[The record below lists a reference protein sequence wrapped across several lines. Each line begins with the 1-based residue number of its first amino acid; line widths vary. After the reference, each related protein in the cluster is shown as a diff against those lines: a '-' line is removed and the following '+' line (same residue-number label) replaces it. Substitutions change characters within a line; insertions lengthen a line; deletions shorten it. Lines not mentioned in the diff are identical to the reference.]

1 MKPSKK
7 VNFMLHLNN
16 YCFNLNMTVEH
27 PLSRA
32 KGKAGLF
39 WVANHAGGPVKI
51 LDGDAPVLVF
61 VNGYLFAHA
70 VGMKEKYGDP
80 MPYFRQEGAE
90 ITIRASEFKNTETII
105 NLCNSDNAP
114 VIIRKYGYEFYIAMA
129 PKVYERYSHLLEN
142 DNFEEDK

>member
-1 MKPSKK
+1 
-7 VNFMLHLNN
+7 
-16 YCFNLNMTVEH
+16 MTVEH

-39 WVANHAGGPVKI
+39 WAANHAGGPVKI

-80 MPYFRQEGAE
+80 FPRWNGL
-90 ITIRASEFKNTETII
+90 TIPTLREAGHPQYK
-105 NLCNSDNAP
+105 DA
-114 VIIRKYGYEFYIAMA
+114 
-129 PKVYERYSHLLEN
+129 LL
-142 DNFEEDK
+142 

>member
-1 MKPSKK
+1 
-7 VNFMLHLNN
+7 
-16 YCFNLNMTVEH
+16 MTVEQ

-39 WVANHAGGPVKI
+39 WAANHAGGPVKI

-61 VNGYLFAHA
+61 ANGYLFAHA

-90 ITIRASEFKNTETII
+90 ITIRAYEFKNTETII

-129 PKVYERYSHLLEN
+129 PKVYERYKVTWELTHLLPSETRFVKGCFCEIIRRN
-142 DNFEEDK
+142 TP

>member
-1 MKPSKK
+1 MI
-7 VNFMLHLNN
+7 
-16 YCFNLNMTVEH
+16 VEH

-39 WVANHAGGPVKI
+39 WAANHAGGPVKI